1 MENSKSFEDWYAE
14 VGADL
19 EISNDHFDRHTV
31 CPEFKRFSVPKAQ
44 PASAPKEQ
52 EEVNLT
58 ISPSVSV
65 SELSEETRN

>member
-19 EISNDHFDRHTV
+19 EISNDYKDRHSV
-31 CPEFKRFSVPKAQ
+31 CPEFRSFSVAKPR
-44 PASAPKEQ
+44 PVSAPKEHS
-52 EEVNLT
+52 LT

-65 SELSEETRN
+65 SEPSEETRN